1 MKMSKMAD
9 LHLEI
14 TDYLDNTKFMIDE
27 IANAIGCP
35 IELVEALVE
44 QRWADRVGGMVDE
57 LMAEPLSP
65 FATCNS

>member
-1 MKMSKMAD
+1 MSKMAD

-14 TDYLDNTKFMIDE
+14 TDYLDNTKFMIHE

-44 QRWADRVGGMVDE
+44 QRWADMVED
-57 LMAEPLSP
+57 AVEPLSP

>member
-1 MKMSKMAD
+1 MSKMAD

-14 TDYLDNTKFMIDE
+14 TDYLDNTKFMIHE

-35 IELVEALVE
+35 IELVEAMVE
-44 QRWADRVGGMVDE
+44 QRWTDMVED
-57 LMAEPLSP
+57 AVEPLSP

>member
-1 MKMSKMAD
+1 MSKMAD

-14 TDYLDNTKFMIDE
+14 TEYLDNTKFMIDE

-35 IELVEALVE
+35 IELVEAMVE
-44 QRWADRVGGMVDE
+44 QRWADRVEDAV
-57 LMAEPLSP
+57 EPLSP

>member
-1 MKMSKMAD
+1 MSKMSD

-44 QRWADRVGGMVDE
+44 QRWAGMVEDSV
-57 LMAEPLSP
+57 EPLSP